1 MPPDDPCPIW
11 IKSQYSLI
19 PSLDIAGKVPTDTS
33 ILILNR
39 KNDSQTP
46 IRQSLLLQQELTEVR
61 HLDHILITYPD
72 LGHLFYP
79 SSQWLTAVGPIEPKV
94 LEDLFG
100 MFEYLLMQVFD
111 IKEAAVFIPLGFG
124 LLVGLVYAII
134 SSIRRKD

>member
-11 IKSQYSLI
+11 IESQYSLI

-46 IRQSLLLQQELTEVR
+46 IRQSL
-61 HLDHILITYPD
+61 
-72 LGHLFYP
+72 
-79 SSQWLTAVGPIEPKV
+79 
-94 LEDLFG
+94 
-100 MFEYLLMQVFD
+100 FEYLLMQVFD